1 MKRRTSLLVPTVAL
15 ALVGG
20 QHLLAIWLAHRDAVS
35 VVLATGLWGHLTD
48 AGALALLMSLRL
60 AAILLVPGV
69 VVAWAI
75 SRVTQDAPASP
86 EPPAPWTPTAP
97 RAP

>member
-1 MKRRTSLLVPTVAL
+1 MKRRTSLLVPALAL
-15 ALVGG
+15 ALVVG
-20 QHLLAIWLAHRDAVS
+20 QHLLAVWLAHRDAVS

-75 SRVTQDAPASP
+75 SRVAPASQAP
-86 EPPAPWTPTAP
+86 RAPWTPA
-97 RAP
+97 AH